1 MSNAQPETTTVQQPL
16 TDDSLV
22 VRQITHFQ
30 FSWVAGEAGE
40 PGTHTLQLVLDQG
53 AFEEVLTL
61 PAFDSIALQFKLA
74 ASPTAF
80 YDKRTRSV
88 ITPTTPVGAGFF
100 LAAAAAS

>member
-1 MSNAQPETTTVQQPL
+1 MTDVPQPL
-16 TDDSLV
+16 TDDSLA

-30 FSWVAGEAGE
+30 FTWVAGEAE
-40 PGTHTLQLVLDQG
+40 QPGTHTLQLVLDQG

-61 PAFDSIALQFKLA
+61 QAFDSLALQVKLA

-88 ITPTTPVGAGFF
+88 ITPTVPVGAGFF
-100 LAAAAAS
+100 LAAANAG